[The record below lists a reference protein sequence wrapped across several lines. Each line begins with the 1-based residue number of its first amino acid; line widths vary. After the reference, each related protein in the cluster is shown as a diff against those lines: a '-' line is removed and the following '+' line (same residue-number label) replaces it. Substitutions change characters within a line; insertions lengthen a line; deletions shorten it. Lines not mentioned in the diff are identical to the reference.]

1 MLDRPLKI
9 SNKDETFTKYCGTFH
24 IPYSNRP
31 KIWRRYIVR
40 YTRDGHNKH
49 ENYHEDLISSLDS
62 LPFRGKSKRK
72 VNNKS
77 NVNDFILCLYRV

>member
-9 SNKDETFTKYCGTFH
+9 SNKDEAFTKYCGTFH

-49 ENYHEDLISSLDS
+49 ENYHEVRFNIV
-62 LPFRGKSKRK
+62 FRFSP
-72 VNNKS
+72 
-77 NVNDFILCLYRV
+77 L